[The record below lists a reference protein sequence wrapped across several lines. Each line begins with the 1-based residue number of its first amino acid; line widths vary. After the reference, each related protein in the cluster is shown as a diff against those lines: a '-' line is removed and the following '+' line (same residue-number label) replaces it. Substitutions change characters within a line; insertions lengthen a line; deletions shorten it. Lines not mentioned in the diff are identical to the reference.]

1 MKREALRDP
10 LKWRY
15 TDMHGGKGEE
25 GGESPGEE
33 VAKLR
38 DSQLFPEREDILT
51 HQPQGEPESFLL
63 SSIKEDLSY
72 LFPLF
77 CFCIPIP
84 EP

>member
-15 TDMHGGKGEE
+15 TDTHGGKGEE

-51 HQPQGEPESFLL
+51 HQPQGEPRREWAGGALRWDIIYYFGLGGGGNGR
-63 SSIKEDLSY
+63 D
-72 LFPLF
+72 
-77 CFCIPIP
+77 
-84 EP
+84 